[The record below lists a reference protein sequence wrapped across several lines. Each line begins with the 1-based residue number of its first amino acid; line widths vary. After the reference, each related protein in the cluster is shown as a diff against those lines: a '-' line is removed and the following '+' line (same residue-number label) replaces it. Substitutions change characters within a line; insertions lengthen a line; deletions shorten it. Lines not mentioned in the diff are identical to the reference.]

1 MNLLIVDDEEL
12 TRQGLRTAL
21 DWEALGITE
30 ISEADD
36 GVNGLS
42 MALKHHPDII
52 LCDVRM
58 PRMDGIT
65 MLERVSAHLPDTSII
80 FMSGYSDKEYLKAA
94 INLKAVTYIEKPI
107 EPEEIRQAVMRAIA
121 QRSEKM
127 RQQNAAQ
134 AHTNLAATRLAH
146 ALTMPYPTCKPLV
159 DDFCAQFR
167 QYYGGDKFKYL
178 TTFIVRLEHIS
189 RQTLDYSDLYE
200 QLRLY
205 LRPMHLHIIYSEKQL
220 FHIIYHIYGTN
231 PPSGSTLTLIADKIH
246 SLFSSYGDRYIAVGE
261 TVEGLRNAYHSYQSA
276 VILLQ
281 NCFFFEAG
289 CTMTTQ
295 KIEDYPPIDMDA
307 FNGAVA
313 DYRDAL
319 SSHNR
324 TKLYD
329 ALARLHDACTQ
340 VRDFMPNQVK
350 TIYYDLFSC
359 LYQTRRTEKLA
370 PDFPL
375 EHVMDLLE
383 HCFSFSTLHA
393 MLKAKTDAYLDD
405 RSNARTDNA
414 VICLIRDYITQHYSN
429 PSLSVKDISAC
440 VNLSASYVCTYF
452 KAETG
457 VTLNQYITEFRMEKA
472 KHLLADPRYKINDI
486 SAAVG
491 YNDGNYFGKSFRKH
505 TGLTPSEYREKV
517 LNRNE
522 VMHETAAP
530 LKDQL

>member
-12 TRQGLRTAL
+12 TRQGLRMAL
-21 DWEALGITE
+21 DWNVLGITE
-30 ISEADD
+30 IREADD
-36 GVNGLS
+36 GVNGLA

-65 MLERVSAHLPDTSII
+65 MLERVHSHLPDTSII

-107 EPEEIRQAVMRAIA
+107 EPEEIRQAVIRAIA
-121 QRSEKM
+121 QRGEKM
-127 RQQNAAQ
+127 RQQNAAE

-146 ALTMPYPTCKPLV
+146 ALTMPYPTCQALV
-159 DDFCAQFR
+159 DDLCVQFR
-167 QYYGGDKFKYL
+167 QYYGSDKFKYL
-178 TTFIVRLEHIS
+178 TTFIVRLEHIA

-220 FHIIYHIYGTN
+220 FHIIYHIYGTI

-246 SLFSSYGDRYIAVGE
+246 SLFASYGRRYIAVGE
-261 TVEGLRNAYHSYQSA
+261 TAEGLRNAYHSYQSA

-281 NCFFFEAG
+281 NCFFFEAD
-289 CTMTTQ
+289 CTLTYEMI
-295 KIEDYPPIDMDA
+295 KDYPPIDMDA

-313 DYRDAL
+313 DYRNAL
-319 SSHNR
+319 SSH
-324 TKLYD
+324 TKARIYD
-329 ALARLHDACTQ
+329 ALDHLQSACMQ
-340 VRDFMPNQVK
+340 VRDLMPNQVK
-350 TIYYDLFSC
+350 TIYYDLFSL
-359 LYQTRRTEKLA
+359 LYQTRKAEKLP

-375 EHVMDLLE
+375 ENIMDLLE
-383 HCFSFSTLHA
+383 HCFSFSTLHT
-393 MLKAKTDAYLDD
+393 MLKSKTDAYLND
-405 RSNARTDNA
+405 RANASTDNA
-414 VICLIRDYITQHYSN
+414 VICLIRDYINQNYSD

-452 KAETG
+452 KAATG
-457 VTLNQYITEFRMEKA
+457 ATLNQYITEFRMEKA
-472 KHLLADPRYKINDI
+472 KQLLSDPRYKINDI

-505 TGLTPSEYREKV
+505 TGLTPSEYREKI

-522 VMHETAAP
+522 VIHEITAP
-530 LKDQL
+530 PEDKL